1 MGRLALVRDEKFR
14 DHLTPEMHPESPR
27 RLVAI
32 DQALTA
38 AGLLQQVNQL
48 KPRQAS
54 EDELCLVH
62 SEPYIDALQISGRQA
77 KRSRGLVMLDPD
89 TWMSADSYNTATLAA
104 GAGLVAAEAVSARDG
119 GNSFVVVRPPGHHAL
134 SDRPMGFCLFNN
146 IALTARYAQKKL
158 GYQRI
163 LIIDWDVHHGNG
175 TQAVFY
181 GDPTVLFISLHQ
193 FPFWP
198 PNSGWYAEDGHGEGK
213 GYNVNIPLPA
223 GTGDRGYLKA
233 WCELVRP
240 LSIEFQP
247 DLILLSAGYDAHLAD
262 PLAQQGIS
270 TPGYAE
276 LSRKLLELALD
287 MNRKIV
293 AFLEG
298 GYNAK
303 ALSDSVLTT
312 MRVLNAD
319 SLKQARM
326 VAAAGEPGKEAG
338 EQALT
343 SDAEPALVDERIQE
357 IRDHFS
363 RYWQALR

>member
-1 MGRLALVRDEKFR
+1 
-14 DHLTPEMHPESPR
+14 MHPESPR

-32 DQALTA
+32 DQALA
-38 AGLLQQVNQL
+38 ASGLLQQVNQL
-48 KPRQAS
+48 EPRQAS

-62 SEPYIDALQISGRQA
+62 SEKYIDELQVSGQQA

-89 TWMSADSYNTATLAA
+89 TWMSADSYDTATLAA
-104 GAGLVAAEAVSARDG
+104 GAGLVAAEAVSARQAS
-119 GNSFVVVRPPGHHAL
+119 NSFVVVRPPGHHAL

-158 GYQRI
+158 GYHRI

-175 TQAVFY
+175 TQAAFY

-198 PNSGWYAEDGHGEGK
+198 PNSGWYAEDGKDEGK

-233 WCELVRP
+233 WQELVRP
-240 LSIEFQP
+240 LAIEFQP

-276 LSRKLLELALD
+276 LSRKLLGLALEMD
-287 MNRKIV
+287 RKIV

-298 GYNAK
+298 GYNTK
-303 ALSDSVLTT
+303 ALSESVLAT

-319 SLKQARM
+319 SLEEART
-326 VAAAGEPGKEAG
+326 VTAAGEPEQRAG

-343 SDAEPALVDERIQE
+343 GDAEPALVDERIQE
-357 IRDHFS
+357 VRGHFS